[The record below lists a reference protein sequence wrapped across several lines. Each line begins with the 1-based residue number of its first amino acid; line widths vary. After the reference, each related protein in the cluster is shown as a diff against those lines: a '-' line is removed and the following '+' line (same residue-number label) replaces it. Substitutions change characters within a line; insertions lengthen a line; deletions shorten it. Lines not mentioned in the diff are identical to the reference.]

1 MKIETKYVYPPIP
14 IRRFDWSAI
23 DADTYDGE
31 GPISHERRTR
41 DNPCQIRYYV
51 RGKVGAELNKGQHL
65 TTAKQFGG

>member
-31 GPISHERRTR
+31 GPI
-41 DNPCQIRYYV
+41 
-51 RGKVGAELNKGQHL
+51 GFGATEQAAIDDLISQL
-65 TTAKQFGG
+65 DDAE